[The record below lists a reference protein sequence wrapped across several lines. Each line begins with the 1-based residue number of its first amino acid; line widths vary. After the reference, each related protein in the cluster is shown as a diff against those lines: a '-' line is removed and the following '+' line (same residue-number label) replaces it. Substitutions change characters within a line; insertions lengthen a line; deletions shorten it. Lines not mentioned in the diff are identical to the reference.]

1 VSISLIVAATKNHV
15 IGKDGAMPWHLPADL
30 QYFKKITMGK
40 PIIMGRK
47 TFDSIGRPL
56 PGRRN
61 IVVTQNRAWSHQG
74 VEVVHDIADALTL
87 VQKDEAFVIGGATLY
102 AAALPVASRV
112 YLTAIDATIDGDTFF
127 PALDQQ
133 TWREIAHEHRAKDE
147 KNAHDLDFIVY
158 ARERA

>member
-74 VEVVHDIADALTL
+74 VEVVHDIADALRL
-87 VQKDEAFVIGGATLY
+87 LENEEAFVIGGATLY
-102 AAALPVASRV
+102 TAALPVASRV
-112 YLTAIDATIDGDTFF
+112 YLTAINATIDGDTFF
-127 PALDQQ
+127 PALDQK
-133 TWREIAHEHRAKDE
+133 TWREIAREHRAKDE

-158 ARERA
+158 ERERA